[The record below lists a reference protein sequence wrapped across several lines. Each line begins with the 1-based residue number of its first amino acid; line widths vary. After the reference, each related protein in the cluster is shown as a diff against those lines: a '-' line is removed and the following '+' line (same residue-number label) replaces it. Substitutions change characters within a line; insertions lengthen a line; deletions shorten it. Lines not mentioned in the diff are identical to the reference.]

1 MLQEMWYVAYVVD
14 TVCLQP
20 AQACSASVG
29 VLKMYQ
35 NYRTPHWRRAK
46 ARSKRFELPDE
57 EVGNWMAGEVDKV
70 KICA

>member
-1 MLQEMWYVAYVVD
+1 VD

-20 AQACSASVG
+20 AQAYFASVG

-46 ARSKRFELPDE
+46 SRSKRFELPDE
-57 EVGNWMAGEVDKV
+57 EVGNWMAGEVDNG